1 MSGQPVP
8 SVPSVH
14 EDPAAGDDR
23 AGPARRGGR
32 STAVDDLVAVLG
44 TYVALGVV
52 GALLWWALCD
62 TASFTVTDSGE
73 LAMGEVEL
81 AERFNADAWYAVI
94 AAVLGLVSGTVIA
107 WWRSRDPLRTS
118 LLLLVGSGVA
128 AGVMSVLGG
137 WLGPDDP
144 QQLAAT
150 AEAGARLAAPL
161 SVDAAAVY
169 LVWPVMTLI
178 GALVVLWSPPPPE

>member
-8 SVPSVH
+8 SPSVH
-14 EDPAAGDDR
+14 EEPAAADDG
-23 AGPARRGGR
+23 AGADRHGGR
-32 STAVDDLVAVLG
+32 STALDDLVAVLG
-44 TYVALGVV
+44 TYVALGVL

-62 TASFTVTDSGE
+62 TATFTVTDNGD

-81 AERFNADAWYAVI
+81 AKRFNPDAWYAVI
-94 AAVLGLVSGTVIA
+94 AAVLGLLSGAVVA

-128 AGVMSVLGG
+128 AAVMAVLGG

-144 QQLAAT
+144 RQLVST
-150 AEAGARLAAPL
+150 AEAGARLAASL